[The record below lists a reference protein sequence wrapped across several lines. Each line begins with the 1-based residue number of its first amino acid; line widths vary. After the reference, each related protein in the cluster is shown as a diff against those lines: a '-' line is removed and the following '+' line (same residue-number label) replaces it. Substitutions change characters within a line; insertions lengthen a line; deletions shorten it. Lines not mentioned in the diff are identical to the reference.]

1 MVRFAAVVL
10 ALLLM
15 VPGSRGEEEGVPKIF
30 LEKKIFSETS
40 TGQKNFYEVH
50 TVSKGENLWKILR
63 EKSPVFPADYS
74 SLLREFRRVNPDVKN
89 PNRLLPGKKILI
101 PAGIGMRT
109 ARMMDSGKTVAYRI
123 RKGDTLTEILTSR
136 GVVRKDLSR
145 FLAAVKEL
153 NDSIRDV
160 NVIFAGKGILVPTE
174 KYFGKAEAVAEV
186 PATAPGP
193 LAAAPPPTPPEKEP
207 ASETSS
213 VALTR
218 DVPPYPGAERLP
230 PAKPESQVTVSAPPP
245 AESAAV
251 ITGQEAEEPS
261 LPPLPQPKTVYR
273 GLLSDLVRGLGE
285 KWVDQGTL
293 YLPIPSGGEVVLN
306 LEEYPVVRFS
316 EGIHALIDFR
326 GALPEEVRRVI
337 TETWKNYRV
346 VSMDGTQGALD
357 VIGRLLGV
365 SGYHSVREGFANAP
379 VIGEE
384 VSVSLPAR
392 WVVLR
397 TSQSLLNGEIF
408 LVKEV
413 PEMPGR
419 DLSAVLRYAERVG
432 IRVLPFAYDP
442 SVYEG
447 FLVGLPPAQ
456 VEGEEAPV
464 GRLPQG
470 GLEALDFSLGLLGI
484 PKLDEKRIRIGGGKE
499 SFVLTVQPERMF
511 KTGGKRFVVDTGK
524 MSPALG
530 AIIRNSGYNIFA
542 LDKSESGRSIFRR
555 VLDASGISVETRK
568 EFLLA
573 GGKEEGFEVRAT
585 GTFVTSR
592 DWLEGRKVREMVL
605 VREKVHSA
613 TRTLMKELGV
623 EIVGR

>member
-15 VPGSRGEEEGVPKIF
+15 VSGSRGEGEERPTIF

-40 TGQKNFYEVH
+40 TGRKNFYEVH
-50 TVSKGENLWKILR
+50 TVSKGENLWKILK

-74 SLLREFRRVNPDVKN
+74 SQLREFRRVNPDVKN
-89 PNRLLPGKKILI
+89 PDRLLPGKKIFI
-101 PAGIGMRT
+101 PTGIGMRT
-109 ARMMDSGKTVAYRI
+109 ARMVESGKTVSYRI

-145 FLAAVKEL
+145 FVDAAREV

-160 NVIFAGKGILVPTE
+160 DLILAGKNILVPTE
-174 KYFGKAEAVAEV
+174 KYFGKAEAVAEA
-186 PATAPGP
+186 PAPAPGP

-207 ASETSS
+207 ADEPSS

-218 DVPPYPGAERLP
+218 DVLPDPGAERLP
-230 PAKPESQVTVSAPPP
+230 PAKPESQVTVSAPPA
-245 AESAAV
+245 AESGAV
-251 ITGQEAEEPS
+251 ITGQKAEEPS
-261 LPPLPQPKTVYR
+261 LPPLPQPLPAYR

-285 KWVDQGTL
+285 KWVDKGML

-316 EGIHALIDFR
+316 GGIHALIDFKDV
-326 GALPEEVRRVI
+326 LPEEVRRVI

-365 SGYHSVREGFANAP
+365 SGYYSVREGFASAP

-413 PEMPGR
+413 PEKPGH

-442 SVYEG
+442 SAYEG
-447 FLVGLPPAQ
+447 FLVGLPPVP
-456 VEGEEAPV
+456 VEEEEAPV
-464 GRLPQG
+464 GRLPKG
-470 GLEALDFSLGLLGI
+470 GLEALDFSLDLLGI
-484 PKLDEKRIRIGGGKE
+484 PTLEEKRIRIGGGKE

-511 KTGGKRFVVDTGK
+511 EAGGKRFVVNTGK
-524 MSPALG
+524 ISPALG
-530 AIIRNSGYNIFA
+530 AIIRNSGYSIFA
-542 LDKSESGRSIFRR
+542 LDKGESGRSIFRR
-555 VLDASGISVETRK
+555 VLDASGIPVETRK

>member
-15 VPGSRGEEEGVPKIF
+15 VSGSRGEGEERPTIF

-40 TGQKNFYEVH
+40 PGRKNFYEVH
-50 TVSKGENLWKILR
+50 TVSKGESLWKILR

-74 SLLREFRRVNPDVKN
+74 SQLREFRRVNPDVKN
-89 PNRLLPGKKILI
+89 PDRLLPGKKVFI
-101 PAGIGMRT
+101 PTGIGMRT
-109 ARMMDSGKTVAYRI
+109 ARMVESGKTVSYRI

-145 FLAAVKEL
+145 FVEATKEL
-153 NDSIRDV
+153 NDSIRDEDL
-160 NVIFAGKGILVPTE
+160 ILAGTNILVPTE
-174 KYFGKAEAVAEV
+174 KYFGKAEAFAEA
-186 PATAPGP
+186 PAPGP
-193 LAAAPPPTPPEKEP
+193 LAAVPPPTPPEKEP
-207 ASETSS
+207 AAEPSS

-218 DVPPYPGAERLP
+218 DVPPDPGAEGLP
-230 PAKPESQVTVSAPPP
+230 PAKPESQVTVSAQPE
-245 AESAAV
+245 AESGAV
-251 ITGQEAEEPS
+251 ITGQKAEEPS
-261 LPPLPQPKTVYR
+261 LPPLPQPNPAYR

-285 KWVDQGTL
+285 KWVDKGTL

-316 EGIHALIDFR
+316 GGIHALIDFK
-326 GALPEEVRRVI
+326 GVLPEEVRRVI
-337 TETWKNYRV
+337 TDTWKNYRV

-365 SGYHSVREGFANAP
+365 SGYYSVREGFAHAP

-413 PEMPGR
+413 PEKPGR

-442 SVYEG
+442 SAYEG
-447 FLVGLPPAQ
+447 FLVGLPP
-456 VEGEEAPV
+456 VPEEGEEAPV
-464 GRLPQG
+464 GRLPES
-470 GLEALDFSLGLLGI
+470 GLEALDFSLDLLGI
-484 PKLDEKRIRIGGGKE
+484 PTLEEKRIRIGGGKE

-511 KTGGKRFVVDTGK
+511 EAGGKRFVVDTGK
-524 MSPALG
+524 ISPALG
-530 AIIRNSGYNIFA
+530 AIIRNSGYSIFA
-542 LDKSESGRSIFRR
+542 LDKGESGRSIFRR
-555 VLDASGISVETRK
+555 VLDASGIPVETRK
-568 EFLLA
+568 EFLLS

-613 TRTLMKELGV
+613 TRTLLKELGV
-623 EIVGR
+623 DIVGR

>member
-1 MVRFAAVVL
+1 
-10 ALLLM
+10 
-15 VPGSRGEEEGVPKIF
+15 
-30 LEKKIFSETS
+30 
-40 TGQKNFYEVH
+40 
-50 TVSKGENLWKILR
+50 
-63 EKSPVFPADYS
+63 
-74 SLLREFRRVNPDVKN
+74 
-89 PNRLLPGKKILI
+89 
-101 PAGIGMRT
+101 
-109 ARMMDSGKTVAYRI
+109 
-123 RKGDTLTEILTSR
+123 
-136 GVVRKDLSR
+136 VRKDLSR
-145 FLAAVKEL
+145 FVDAAKEL
-153 NDSIRDV
+153 NDSIRDE
-160 NVIFAGKGILVPTE
+160 NLILAGTNILVPTE
-174 KYFGKAEAVAEV
+174 KYFGKAEAVAEA
-186 PATAPGP
+186 PAPAPGP
-193 LAAAPPPTPPEKEP
+193 LAAAPPPAPPEKEP
-207 ASETSS
+207 ADEPSS

-218 DVPPYPGAERLP
+218 DVPPDPGAEGLP
-230 PAKPESQVTVSAPPP
+230 PAKPESQVTVSAPPA
-245 AESAAV
+245 AELGAV
-251 ITGQEAEEPS
+251 ITGQKAEEPS
-261 LPPLPQPKTVYR
+261 LPPLPQPKPAYR

-285 KWVDQGTL
+285 KWVDKGML

-316 EGIHALIDFR
+316 GGIHALIDFR

-365 SGYHSVREGFANAP
+365 SGYYSVREGFAHSP

-392 WVVLR
+392 WVILR

-413 PEMPGR
+413 PEKPGH

-432 IRVLPFAYDP
+432 IRALPFAYDP
-442 SVYEG
+442 SAYEG
-447 FLVGLPPAQ
+447 FLVGLPPVP
-456 VEGEEAPV
+456 VEEEEAPV
-464 GRLPQG
+464 GRLPEG
-470 GLEALDFSLGLLGI
+470 GLEALDFSLDLLGI
-484 PKLDEKRIRIGGGKE
+484 PTLDEKRIRIGGGKE

-511 KTGGKRFVVDTGK
+511 EAGGKRFVVNTGK
-524 MSPALG
+524 ISPALG
-530 AIIRNSGYNIFA
+530 AIIRNSGYSIFA
-542 LDKSESGRSIFRR
+542 LDKGESGRSIFRR
-555 VLDASGISVETRK
+555 VLDASGIPVETRK

>member
-1 MVRFAAVVL
+1 MFRIAAAVL
-10 ALLLM
+10 AVLLM
-15 VPGSRGEEEGVPKIF
+15 VPGARGEEEAPPRIF

-50 TVSKGENLWKILR
+50 TVSKGENLWKILK
-63 EKSPVFPADYS
+63 EKSPVFPADFP

-89 PNRLLPGKKILI
+89 PDRLLPGEKVFI

-109 ARMMDSGKTVAYRI
+109 ARMMESGKTVAYRI
-123 RKGDTLTEILTSR
+123 RKGDTLSEILASR
-136 GVVRKDLSR
+136 GVLRKDRPR
-145 FLAAVKEL
+145 FLDAVKEL
-153 NDSIRDV
+153 NESIRDV
-160 NVIFAGKGILVPTE
+160 DVIIAGRAVLIPTE
-174 KYFGKAEAVAEV
+174 KYFEKAEAVAE
-186 PATAPGP
+186 AP
-193 LAAAPPPTPPEKEP
+193 AAAHGPFAALPPPAPPEKEP
-207 ASETSS
+207 AAGTSS

-218 DVPPYPGAERLP
+218 DIPPESGTEGLP

-251 ITGQEAEEPS
+251 ITGQKAVEPS
-261 LPPLPQPKTVYR
+261 LPPLPQPKTAYR

-316 EGIHALIDFR
+316 GGIHALIDFR
-326 GALPEEVRRVI
+326 GVLPEEVRRVI

-357 VIGRLLGV
+357 MIGRLLDV
-365 SGYHSVREGFANAP
+365 SGYYSVREGFANPP

-384 VSVSLPAR
+384 ISVSLPAR
-392 WVVLR
+392 WVVLQ
-397 TSQSLLNGEIF
+397 TSQSLLNGEIY

-413 PEMPGR
+413 PEKPGS

-432 IRVLPFAYDP
+432 IRTLPFAYDP
-442 SVYEG
+442 TAYEG
-447 FLVGLPPAQ
+447 FLVGLSPVKVEEEEGPA
-456 VEGEEAPV
+456 
-464 GRLPQG
+464 GRLPEG
-470 GLEALDFSLGLLGI
+470 GLEALDFSLDLLGI
-484 PKLDEKRIRIGGGKE
+484 PQLDEKRIRIGGGKE

-511 KTGGKRFVVDTGK
+511 ETGGKRYVVDTGK
-524 MSPALG
+524 LSPALS
-530 AIIRNSGYNIFA
+530 AIIRNSGYSIFA
-542 LDKSESGRSIFRR
+542 LDKDESGGSIFLR

-568 EFLLA
+568 GFLLA
-573 GGKEEGFEVRAT
+573 GGKEAGFEVRAT

>member
-1 MVRFAAVVL
+1 MVRFVAVVL
-10 ALLLM
+10 AFLL
-15 VPGSRGEEEGVPKIF
+15 VAPVARGQEEDHPKIF

-40 TGQKNFYEVH
+40 TGQKNFYEMH
-50 TVSKGENLWKILR
+50 TVSKGESLWKIMR
-63 EKSPVFPADYS
+63 EKFPVFPENYS
-74 SLLREFRRVNPDVKN
+74 SVLREFKRVNPDVKN
-89 PNRLLPGKKILI
+89 PDRLLPGKKILI

-109 ARMMDSGKTVAYRI
+109 ARMMKSGKTVSYRI
-123 RKGDTLTEILTSR
+123 RKGDTLRGLLTSR
-136 GVVRKDLSR
+136 GVLRKDLSR
-145 FLAAVKEL
+145 YQDAVKEL

-160 NVIFAGKGILVPTE
+160 DLILAGKNILVPTE
-174 KYFGKAEAVAEV
+174 KYFEKAGAVAEA
-186 PATAPGP
+186 PSAAPGP
-193 LAAAPPPTPPEKEP
+193 LAAAPPPTSPEKEP
-207 ASETSS
+207 AAEPSS

-218 DVPPYPGAERLP
+218 DIPPDPGAEGLP
-230 PAKPESQVTVSAPPP
+230 SAKPESQVTVSAPQA
-245 AESAAV
+245 AESGAV

-261 LPPLPQPKTVYR
+261 LPPLPPAKPAYR

-285 KWVDQGTL
+285 KWVDNGTL

-316 EGIHALIDFR
+316 GGIHALIDFK
-326 GALPEEVRRVI
+326 GVLPEEVRGVI

-346 VSMDGTQGALD
+346 VSMYGAQGALD

-365 SGYHSVREGFANAP
+365 SGYYSVREGFASTP

-413 PEMPGR
+413 PEKPGPE
-419 DLSAVLRYAERVG
+419 LSAVLRYAERVG
-432 IRVLPFAYDP
+432 IRALAFAYDP
-442 SVYEG
+442 AAYEG
-447 FLVGLPPAQ
+447 FLVGLPPVP
-456 VEGEEAPV
+456 VEEEEAPV
-464 GRLPQG
+464 GRLPRG
-470 GLEALDFSLGLLGI
+470 GLEALDFSLDLLGI
-484 PKLDEKRIRIGGGKE
+484 TKLEEKRIRIGGGEE

-511 KTGGKRFVVDTGK
+511 ETGGKRFVVDTGRL
-524 MSPALG
+524 SPALG
-530 AIIRNSGYNIFA
+530 AIIRNSGYTIFP
-542 LDKSESGRSIFRR
+542 LDKGESGTSIFRR
-555 VLDASGISVETRK
+555 VLDASGIPVETRK
-568 EFLLA
+568 KFLLA

-585 GTFVTSR
+585 GWFVTSL

-605 VREKVHSA
+605 VQEKVHSA

>member
-10 ALLLM
+10 AFLFM
-15 VPGSRGEEEGVPKIF
+15 VPGARGEEEATPKIF

-40 TGQKNFYEVH
+40 TGRKNFYEVH
-50 TVSKGENLWKILR
+50 TVSEGENLWKILKN
-63 EKSPVFPADYS
+63 KSPVFPVDYS
-74 SLLREFRRVNPDVKN
+74 SLLREFQRVNPDVKN
-89 PNRLLPGKKILI
+89 PDRLFPGEKILI
-101 PAGIGMRT
+101 PAGIGIRT
-109 ARMMDSGKTVAYRI
+109 ARMLESGKTVVHRI
-123 RKGDTLTEILTSR
+123 RKGETLSGILTSK

-145 FLAAVKEL
+145 FQDAVKEL
-153 NDSIRDV
+153 NDSVRDV
-160 NVIFAGKGILVPTE
+160 NVILAGKDILVPTE
-174 KYFGKAEAVAEV
+174 KYFVNTRAVAEA
-186 PATAPGP
+186 PAAAAGP
-193 LAAAPPPTPPEKEP
+193 LAAVPPPPPPGKEP
-207 ASETSS
+207 TAETSS
-213 VALTR
+213 VPLTR
-218 DVPPYPGAERLP
+218 DVPPAPGAEEMP
-230 PAKPESQVTVSAPPP
+230 PAKPESQVTVSEPPP

-261 LPPLPQPKTVYR
+261 LPPLPPPKPAYR

-293 YLPIPSGGEVVLN
+293 YLPIPSGGEVVLD
-306 LEEYPVVRFS
+306 LDEYPVVRFS
-316 EGIHALIDFR
+316 GGIHALIDFQ
-326 GALPEEVRRVI
+326 GALPEEVRGVI

-346 VSMDGTQGALD
+346 VSMDGAQGALD
-357 VIGRLLGV
+357 EIGRLLGV

-413 PEMPGR
+413 PEKPGR

-432 IRVLPFAYDP
+432 IRVLPFAYD
-442 SVYEG
+442 SSAYEG
-447 FLVGLPPAQ
+447 FLVGLPPVQA
-456 VEGEEAPV
+456 EGEEDPV
-464 GRLPQG
+464 GRLPEG
-470 GLEALDFSLGLLGI
+470 GLEALDYSLDLLGI
-484 PKLDEKRIRIGGGKE
+484 SKQEKKRIRIGGGKE

-511 KTGGKRFVVDTGK
+511 ETGGKRFVVDTGK
-524 MSPALG
+524 MSPALH
-530 AIIRNSGYNIFA
+530 AIIRNSGYSIFA
-542 LDKSESGRSIFRR
+542 LDKSESGTSIFRR
-555 VLDASGISVETRK
+555 VLDASGIPVEARK
-568 EFLLA
+568 GFLLA

-605 VREKVHSA
+605 VREKAHSA